1 MADLL
6 EFLDSVSIDVVKR
19 KYYNANKVNAVFE
32 ELREHAAALMQENEQ
47 LRHALNS
54 QSEEQQK
61 SLKALE
67 SLQAAYREALSSAH
81 ARADEMLDSAAAESS
96 ANAAASIRAAS
107 RTGIPDPRLIP
118 RPPPFSFCCCIS
130 PGRLHTAPGT
140 DGRSARE
147 WRSSRRRYCR

>member
-54 QSEEQQK
+54 QSEEQQ
-61 SLKALE
+61 LIV
-67 SLQAAYREALSSAH
+67 RLSAQLMH
-81 ARADEMLDSAAAESS
+81 VPMKC
-96 ANAAASIRAAS
+96 
-107 RTGIPDPRLIP
+107 LIP
-118 RPPPFSFCCCIS
+118 RQRKAARCERKRSSVLRMPR
-130 PGRLHTAPGT
+130 GRL
-140 DGRSARE
+140 RNV
-147 WRSSRRRYCR
+147 